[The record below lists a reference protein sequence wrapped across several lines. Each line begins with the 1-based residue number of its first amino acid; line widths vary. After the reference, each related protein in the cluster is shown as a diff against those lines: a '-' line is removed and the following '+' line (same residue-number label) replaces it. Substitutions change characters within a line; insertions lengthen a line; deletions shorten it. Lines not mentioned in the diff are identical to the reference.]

1 MVYLESF
8 YEQFKDKRISYMNIS
23 RKKNLCRNVNR
34 LSFFNRE
41 ESPSFS
47 VLLYNEETTSEKFL
61 FFFYLSLCFPCH

>member
-47 VLLYNEETTSEKFL
+47 ILL
-61 FFFYLSLCFPCH
+61 